1 MEVTLFPVE
10 FGPTCLSKQTL
21 ARQQHYSKS
30 AVPTDVHLCASPMVL
45 DACSPLALPTLTL

>member
-10 FGPTCLSKQTL
+10 FGPTCLSKRTL

-30 AVPTDVHLCASPMVL
+30 AVPTDVHLCASLMVL